1 MRVYRVAWL
10 VVAALLAVVGNGMA
24 LVLSPVVLV
33 YLVGV
38 AVIGTIVML
47 IVVREDEGRPDGDR
61 RGRLLTPGLVA
72 GTGLG
77 AFVGFASLLGAGV
90 MPLALAVLAS
100 SPYVVEAWSRWQRSL
115 LTPSTGQLVAMD
127 DAFASTSPGFGPAQA
142 LIELSLLTDELSL
155 LTDEQLCQ
163 AWRTSYR
170 ALEGGP
176 SGIRMGAVAERQR
189 VLDEFERRNSRGL
202 AAWLASGA
210 RAAGNPLPY
219 LAEGRVNGQAIDWD
233 ELTRGL
239 DC

>member
-47 IVVREDEGRPDGDR
+47 IVVREDEGRPAGDR

-72 GTGLG
+72 GTGIG

-90 MPLALAVLAS
+90 MPLALAVFAS
-100 SPYVVEAWSRWQRSL
+100 SPYVVEAWSRWQRSR
-115 LTPSTGQLVAMD
+115 LTPSTGQPVAMD
-127 DAFASTSPGFGPAQA
+127 EAFASTSPGFRPTQA

-163 AWRTSYR
+163 AWRASYR
-170 ALEGGP
+170 ALGDGP